1 METIPEYAPL
11 EKYARNNLFV
21 SCKRLSFSFSK
32 INREEILG
40 KITKFEHSEIC
51 QDTDIPTR
59 VIKNIVDTFA
69 NVPIQISL
77 ILAKFLI
84 IQPPEKQQISHLY
97 LKKLSNQNFED
108 EYKKV
113 SIVLNLSNIFK

>member
-11 EKYARNNLFV
+11 EKYARSNLFV

-59 VIKNIVDTFA
+59 VIKILWIHLLTSF
-69 NVPIQISL
+69 IQISM

-97 LKKLSNQNFED
+97 LKKLSNQKFRR
-108 EYKKV
+108 
-113 SIVLNLSNIFK
+113 

>member
-11 EKYARNNLFV
+11 EKYARSNLFV

-51 QDTDIPTR
+51 QDTDIPRR

-69 NVPIQISL
+69 NVLIQISL

-113 SIVLNLSNIFK
+113 SIVLNVSNIFK